1 MSDIKEVLG
10 NYSTDITKTI
20 EEELATITPQN
31 LADASVYLTRAGGK
45 MLRPALTLITAE
57 AVGGARESSLNAAAA
72 IELIHT
78 FSLIHDDIMDQDD
91 TRRGMPSVH
100 KVWGDDVAILAGD
113 TLFSKAFELIIG
125 SKGTSSDQNNKALAT
140 VADACVKIC
149 EGQALDMS
157 FEERFDVKQD
167 EYMEMIFKKTGALIA
182 AATKAGAIMGGA
194 SDEVIDAM
202 YEYGRLIGLAF
213 QIQDD
218 YLDLVADEET
228 LGKPIGSDI
237 GKGKMTII
245 AIKGL
250 ESDDSGRLFEIL
262 KDTENSQS
270 DIDEAIQILTDCGA
284 IEYARNLALESVDQA
299 KEVLEILDD
308 SASKQILVGIA
319 DCIIRDGN
327 HISIIDFKSDEKI
340 PFRSIYEVGKKKSK
354 RMKYPL
360 VNLEDA
366 SGIHYQIQLSL
377 YAWMIQQLDP
387 NLIIDNLVIVQVE
400 NLKKKKEFPV
410 EYLKEDVEKL
420 LKWHVKSVRLKTEMD
435 KCNSLNFD

>member
-10 NYSTDITKTI
+10 NYSNDITKTI
-20 EEELATITPQN
+20 EEELAIITPNN
-31 LADASVYLTRAGGK
+31 LAEASVYLTRAGGK

-57 AVGGARESSLNAAAA
+57 AVGGARESALKSAAA

-91 TRRGMPSVH
+91 MRRGMPSVH

-113 TLFSKAFELIIG
+113 TLFSKAFEMIIG
-125 SKGTSSDQNNKALAT
+125 TEGTSSDQNNKALAT

-149 EGQALDMS
+149 EGQALDMG
-157 FEERFDVKQD
+157 FEERFDVTED

-194 SDEVIDAM
+194 SEEVINAM

-218 YLDLVADEET
+218 YLDLAADEET

-250 ESDDSGRLFEIL
+250 ASDKSGRLLEIL
-262 KDTENSQS
+262 KDDENSDD
-270 DIDEAIQILTDCGA
+270 DIAEAIEILTDCDA
-284 IEYARNLALESVDQA
+284 IEYARNLALGSVNKA

-308 SASKQILVGIA
+308 SSFNQVLVDIA
-319 DCIIRDGN
+319 D
-327 HISIIDFKSDEKI
+327 FVLE
-340 PFRSIYEVGKKKSK
+340 RS
-354 RMKYPL
+354 
-360 VNLEDA
+360 A
-366 SGIHYQIQLSL
+366 
-377 YAWMIQQLDP
+377 
-387 NLIIDNLVIVQVE
+387 
-400 NLKKKKEFPV
+400 
-410 EYLKEDVEKL
+410 
-420 LKWHVKSVRLKTEMD
+420 
-435 KCNSLNFD
+435 

>member
-113 TLFSKAFELIIG
+113 TLFSKAFEIIIG

-250 ESDDSGRLFEIL
+250 ESDDSGRLLEIL
-262 KDTENSQS
+262 KDSENSQS

-319 DCIIRDGN
+319 D
-327 HISIIDFKSDEKI
+327 FVLE
-340 PFRSIYEVGKKKSK
+340 RS
-354 RMKYPL
+354 
-360 VNLEDA
+360 A
-366 SGIHYQIQLSL
+366 
-377 YAWMIQQLDP
+377 
-387 NLIIDNLVIVQVE
+387 
-400 NLKKKKEFPV
+400 
-410 EYLKEDVEKL
+410 
-420 LKWHVKSVRLKTEMD
+420 
-435 KCNSLNFD
+435 

>member
-10 NYSTDITKTI
+10 NYLTDITKTI

-113 TLFSKAFELIIG
+113 TLFSKAFEIIIG

-167 EYMEMIFKKTGALIA
+167 EYIEMIFKKTGALIA

-319 DCIIRDGN
+319 D
-327 HISIIDFKSDEKI
+327 FVLE
-340 PFRSIYEVGKKKSK
+340 RS
-354 RMKYPL
+354 
-360 VNLEDA
+360 A
-366 SGIHYQIQLSL
+366 
-377 YAWMIQQLDP
+377 
-387 NLIIDNLVIVQVE
+387 
-400 NLKKKKEFPV
+400 
-410 EYLKEDVEKL
+410 
-420 LKWHVKSVRLKTEMD
+420 
-435 KCNSLNFD
+435 

>member
-1 MSDIKEVLG
+1 MSDVKEVLG
-10 NYSTDITKTI
+10 NYSKDITRTI
-20 EEELATITPQN
+20 EEELATITPDN
-31 LADASVYLTRAGGK
+31 LGEASIYLTKAGGK

-57 AVGGARESSLNAAAA
+57 AVGGKRESALKTGAA

-91 TRRGMPSVH
+91 MRRGMPSVH

-113 TLFSKAFELIIG
+113 TLFSKAFEIII
-125 SKGTSSDQNNKALAT
+125 TSQDTTSEQNNKALAT

-149 EGQALDMS
+149 EGQALDMG
-157 FEERFDVKQD
+157 FEERFDVTED

-218 YLDLVADEET
+218 YLDLASDEET

-250 ESDDSGRLFEIL
+250 ASDEGRLLEIL
-262 KDTENSQS
+262 KADENSQAE
-270 DIDEAIQILTDCGA
+270 IDEAIEILTNCGA
-284 IEYARNLALESVDQA
+284 IEYARNLAQESVMKA

-308 SASKQILVGIA
+308 SSSKQVLVDIA
-319 DCIIRDGN
+319 D
-327 HISIIDFKSDEKI
+327 FVLE
-340 PFRSIYEVGKKKSK
+340 RS
-354 RMKYPL
+354 
-360 VNLEDA
+360 A
-366 SGIHYQIQLSL
+366 
-377 YAWMIQQLDP
+377 
-387 NLIIDNLVIVQVE
+387 
-400 NLKKKKEFPV
+400 
-410 EYLKEDVEKL
+410 
-420 LKWHVKSVRLKTEMD
+420 
-435 KCNSLNFD
+435 

>member
-91 TRRGMPSVH
+91 TRRGIPSVH

-113 TLFSKAFELIIG
+113 TLFSKAFEIIIG

-250 ESDDSGRLFEIL
+250 ESDDSGRLLEIL

-319 DCIIRDGN
+319 D
-327 HISIIDFKSDEKI
+327 FVLE
-340 PFRSIYEVGKKKSK
+340 RS
-354 RMKYPL
+354 
-360 VNLEDA
+360 A
-366 SGIHYQIQLSL
+366 
-377 YAWMIQQLDP
+377 
-387 NLIIDNLVIVQVE
+387 
-400 NLKKKKEFPV
+400 
-410 EYLKEDVEKL
+410 
-420 LKWHVKSVRLKTEMD
+420 
-435 KCNSLNFD
+435 